1 MRAKELIDYLV
12 LQNYNVFPD
21 ANFIPDLEESQLPT
35 LFVFGSGG
43 SETDPDLPIQYPTF
57 QVIVKGKSY
66 KNDVNQMDLTEQLAK
81 SLITSLDNKLHY
93 KIGSSYIYQSK
104 SAQSN
109 PIPIGLDTFDR
120 PTFSTNFR
128 FKLQEGS

>member
-1 MRAKELIDYLV
+1 MRGKELIDYLTV
-12 LQNYNVFPD
+12 QKYNVYPD
-21 ANFIPDLEESQLPT
+21 ANFIPDLDESQLPA

-43 SETDPDLPIQYPTF
+43 SESDPDLPIQYPTF

-66 KNDVNQMDLTEQLAK
+66 KTDINQMDLTEQLAK
-81 SLITSLDNKLHY
+81 RLITLLDNKTHY
-93 KIGSSYIYQSK
+93 TIGENLVYQSK
-104 SAQSN
+104 AMQSN